1 MHSKFTPLFLL
12 LFCSYSLFAQ
22 FDFGIKGGL
31 TYDSIGSLKNELST
45 LADLE
50 AKAQT
55 GFQFGVYGQ
64 VNFFTFYLRPELQF
78 NQSNSAFADN
88 GTLALSKLE
97 MPVLVGY
104 RFFPFLSFFAGPS
117 FQYILNRKSNTL
129 NLGALTEKAT
139 VGLQIGTRFQL
150 GRVGLG
156 VRFERGFTENE
167 IDLLG
172 NNNID
177 IVGRVDTRPKQWI
190 ISASYALKA
199 RNKRNSNNE
208 D

>member
-1 MHSKFTPLFLL
+1 MYSKFTPLFLL
-12 LFCSYSLFAQ
+12 LFCSYSLIAQ

-88 GTLALSKLE
+88 GTLTLSKLE

-129 NLGALTEKAT
+129 NLGALAEKAT

-150 GRVGLG
+150 GRVGLS

-172 NNNID
+172 NNSID